1 MGESE
6 SGRGAERQQVTVSGM
21 NIKLVTATILLLSSN
36 IAAQTKFRTPEQIPN
51 EVMTAELRAVDG
63 SADVKLLTEKGVIV
77 LGMWAAW
84 CGPCRSQMPELNRL
98 NRKYHERGL
107 SVVGLVSLEGHAN
120 SDEVLQYLR
129 QMGVG
134 FKSLWITKDT
144 SEVLNP
150 DHLLPIT
157 YVITND
163 GTVVLTFLGWNS
175 KKTPQLLRQ
184 SVKQALNRANAK
196 GGKP

>member
-1 MGESE
+1 
-6 SGRGAERQQVTVSGM
+6 M
-21 NIKLVTATILLLSSN
+21 NFKLVTPMILLLSSN

-51 EVMTAELRAVDG
+51 QIMTAELRAVDG
-63 SADVKLLTEKGVIV
+63 SADVKLLTEKRVIV

-84 CGPCRSQMPELNRL
+84 CGPCRFQMPELDRL

-120 SDEVLQYLR
+120 SEEVLQYLR

-134 FKSLWITKDT
+134 FKNLWITKDT
-144 SEVLNP
+144 SEVLDP

-163 GTVVLTFLGWNS
+163 GNVVRTFLGWNS
-175 KKTPQLLRQ
+175 KKTPELLRK
-184 SVKQALNRANAK
+184 SVKQALNRTTARK

>member
-1 MGESE
+1 
-6 SGRGAERQQVTVSGM
+6 M
-21 NIKLVTATILLLSSN
+21 NFNLVTATILLLSSN

-51 EVMTAELRAVDG
+51 QIMTAELRAVDG
-63 SADVKLLTEKGVIV
+63 SADVKLLTEKRVIV

-84 CGPCRSQMPELNRL
+84 CGPCRFQMPELDKL
-98 NRKYHERGL
+98 NSKYHERGL

-120 SDEVLQYLR
+120 SEEVLQYLR

-144 SEVLNP
+144 SEVLEP

-163 GTVVLTFLGWNS
+163 GAVVRTFLGWNP
-175 KKTPQLLRQ
+175 KKTAQLLRK
-184 SVKQALNRANAK
+184 SVKQALNRAKARK